1 MQSSDVGRLES
12 NGTSVL
18 VPTQC
23 TREEKN
29 KQKTQL
35 NKREQANQIYVLNF
49 CAKIFLSH
57 AGWQKLADFCAPPKI
72 QQTFRRARGCKFSR
86 QKCCICKFLQRL
98 SLTHS
103 FWTFF
108 CKTNLYWL
116 RELREHGSSVCRN
129 RQEQLFVARISMR
142 SLQKRESF
150 RWDLY
155 NSKKTLV
162 EISTKGRSLSS
173 RSLRKHEAV
182 CRDLYESKKPFI
194 KISTKAR
201 SISSRSRR
209 KQKVLH
215 WNLYESILKG
225 A

>member
-23 TREEKN
+23 NREEKN
-29 KQKTQL
+29 KQKPQL

-57 AGWQKLADFCAPPKI
+57 AGWQKFVHRQKSNKP
-72 QQTFRRARGCKFSR
+72 RRARICKFSR

-98 SLTHS
+98 SLIHS

-150 RWDLY
+150 R
-155 NSKKTLV
+155 
-162 EISTKGRSLSS
+162 
-173 RSLRKHEAV
+173 
-182 CRDLYESKKPFI
+182 
-194 KISTKAR
+194 
-201 SISSRSRR
+201 
-209 KQKVLH
+209 
-215 WNLYESILKG
+215 
-225 A
+225 